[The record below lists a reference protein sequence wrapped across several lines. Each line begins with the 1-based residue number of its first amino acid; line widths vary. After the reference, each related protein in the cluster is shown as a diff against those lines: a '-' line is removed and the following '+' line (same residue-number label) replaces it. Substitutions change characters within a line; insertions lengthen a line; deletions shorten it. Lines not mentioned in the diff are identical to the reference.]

1 MLDYKAMYR
10 RAGEIFK
17 ELKSETRPRD
27 LVKQMSG
34 GQRQAVAI
42 ARTMLSEA
50 KIVLMDEPTAAIS
63 VRQVAE
69 VLNLI
74 RHLRDRGIAVVLI
87 SHRMPDVFTVADRVI
102 VMRRGRKVAD
112 KPIAASSPEEVTGL
126 ITGAI
131 EQVMI
136 DARVT
141 IARNEGRRWQ
151 SPLIRR
157 STRSSRAG
165 FRRYSGSQTFWVLLA
180 VILACIF
187 LSFATNSFAT
197 TKNLY
202 NITRNVT
209 FVAIIAL
216 GMTMVIITGGI
227 DLSVGSVLCLCSM
240 VLAVV
245 MHAGYSIEV
254 GIAAS
259 IGTALVVGAFNGVL
273 IAYLGFPPFVVTLGM
288 LSIARSLAM
297 VASNNTVVFQFGPDH
312 DKLLALG
319 GGAWFFGIANPVLY
333 MIVLALLTGF
343 VLRWTKFGRHIFA
356 IGGNEHAAT
365 LTGVPVRPIKVA
377 VYMISALSAGIA
389 GIIQTGWLGAVTTNI
404 GAGMELQVI
413 AAAVIGGANLAG
425 GVGTAFGALIGAA
438 LIEVIRNSL
447 GLLGINAFWQGT
459 FIGGAIMLAV
469 LFDRVRNFRQSE

>member
-1 MLDYKAMYR
+1 MAITLDQT
-10 RAGEIFK
+10 I
-17 ELKSETRPRD
+17 
-27 LVKQMSG
+27 
-34 GQRQAVAI
+34 GQ
-42 ARTMLSEA
+42 
-50 KIVLMDEPTAAIS
+50 K
-63 VRQVAE
+63 
-69 VLNLI
+69 
-74 RHLRDRGIAVVLI
+74 
-87 SHRMPDVFTVADRVI
+87 
-102 VMRRGRKVAD
+102 
-112 KPIAASSPEEVTGL
+112 
-126 ITGAI
+126 
-131 EQVMI
+131 
-136 DARVT
+136 
-141 IARNEGRRWQ
+141 
-151 SPLIRR
+151 RR
-157 STRSSRAG
+157 SWLATIVG
-165 FRRYSGSQTFWVLLA
+165 GQTFWVLIA

-187 LSFATNSFAT
+187 LSMATDSFAT
-197 TKNLY
+197 AKNIY

-216 GMTMVIITGGI
+216 GMTLVIITGGI

-254 GIAAS
+254 GIVTS
-259 IGTALVVGAFNGVL
+259 IGTALLVGAFNGIL

-319 GGAWFFGIANPVLY
+319 GGAWVFGIANPVLY
-333 MIVLALLTGF
+333 MVVLALITGF
-343 VLRWTKFGRHIFA
+343 VLRWTKFGRYVFA

-365 LTGVPVRPIKVA
+365 LTGVPVPRIKVI
-377 VYMISALSAGIA
+377 VYMISALSAGVA

-438 LIEVIRNSL
+438 LIEIIRNSL
-447 GLLGINAFWQGT
+447 GLLGINAFWQGS
-459 FIGGAIMLAV
+459 FIGGAIVLAV
-469 LFDRVRNFRQSE
+469 LLDRIRNLRHDE

>member
-1 MLDYKAMYR
+1 MAITLDQAI
-10 RAGEIFK
+10 GQ
-17 ELKSETRPRD
+17 
-27 LVKQMSG
+27 KQ
-34 GQRQAVAI
+34 QNW
-42 ARTMLSEA
+42 LSS
-50 KIVLMDEPTAAIS
+50 VL
-63 VRQVAE
+63 
-69 VLNLI
+69 
-74 RHLRDRGIAVVLI
+74 
-87 SHRMPDVFTVADRVI
+87 
-102 VMRRGRKVAD
+102 
-112 KPIAASSPEEVTGL
+112 
-126 ITGAI
+126 
-131 EQVMI
+131 
-136 DARVT
+136 
-141 IARNEGRRWQ
+141 
-151 SPLIRR
+151 
-157 STRSSRAG
+157 
-165 FRRYSGSQTFWVLLA
+165 GSQTFWVFLS
-180 VILACIF
+180 VIAACVF
-187 LSFATNSFAT
+187 LSFATDSFAT

-216 GMTMVIITGGI
+216 GMTLVIITGGI

-245 MHAGYSIEV
+245 MHAGYGIEV
-254 GIAAS
+254 GVLAS
-259 IGTALVVGAFNGVL
+259 LGTALAIGLFNGVL

-312 DKLLALG
+312 DLLLDVG
-319 GGAWFFGIANPVLY
+319 GGAWLFGIANPVLY
-333 MIVLALLTGF
+333 MILFALITGF
-343 VLRWTKFGRHIFA
+343 VLRWTRFGRYVFA

-377 VYMISALSAGIA
+377 VYIVSAMSAGIA

-425 GVGTAFGALIGAA
+425 GAGTATGALIGAA

-459 FIGGAIMLAV
+459 FIGSAILFAV
-469 LFDRVRNFRQSE
+469 LFDRLRNFRQSE